1 MAALKVVL
9 TVVHLIIA
17 FGLMATVL
25 FQSSK
30 SQGLSGSIAGGAET
44 FFGKNKGKTMDGVL
58 AKLTV
63 VLAILFVITSVSLSL
78 LAKKVSVEATPET
91 PELITEETPVEE
103 TPVEEAPVEEAPVE
117 EAPVEEAPVEEAPVE
132 EAPVE
137 ETTEETAE

>member
-1 MAALKVVL
+1 MEALKVVV
-9 TVVHLIIA
+9 TVIHILIA
-17 FGLMATVL
+17 FGLVATVL

-78 LAKKVSVEATPET
+78 ISKAGKTEEIVT
-91 PELITEETPVEE
+91 PELITEETAEATEEVAVEG
-103 TPVEEAPVEEAPVE
+103 TEEA
-117 EAPVEEAPVEEAPVE
+117 
-132 EAPVE
+132 
-137 ETTEETAE
+137 AEVGVLDFQCSVFNPKERRGVRWEKV